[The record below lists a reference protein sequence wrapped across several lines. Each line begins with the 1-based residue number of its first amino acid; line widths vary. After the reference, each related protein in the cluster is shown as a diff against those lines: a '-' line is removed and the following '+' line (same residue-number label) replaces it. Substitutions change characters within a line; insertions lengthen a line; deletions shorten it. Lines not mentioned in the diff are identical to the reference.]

1 MRNTVSD
8 TPGKHPRFSYSSCGG
23 GLFRVPS
30 LFLLLMITTS
40 LSFGNCLPH
49 ILSCLCWN
57 YQLKHPTFWPR
68 GGSINPWMNL
78 PRQFH
83 SIFLS
88 QRQAHETAHVS
99 IWIRLPLR
107 APTRSLVGWY
117 RPEWASLCSM
127 VKNLPAIPQETG
139 SIPGLGRSPGE
150 GHGNPLQYSCLK
162 NPIGRGAWQATVH
175 RVVKSWTWLKWLS
188 THWPEWWVVMIPSLP
203 HP

>member
-1 MRNTVSD
+1 MGCSMDHLFHLAQD
-8 TPGKHPRFSYSSCGG
+8 TDILDISNEKYCLRHPREASQVLLLILWWWAIQGSF
-23 GLFRVPS
+23 

-57 YQLKHPTFWPR
+57 CQLKHPTFWPR

-107 APTRSLVGWY
+107 APTRSLVG
-117 RPEWASLCSM
+117 
-127 VKNLPAIPQETG
+127 
-139 SIPGLGRSPGE
+139 
-150 GHGNPLQYSCLK
+150 
-162 NPIGRGAWQATVH
+162 
-175 RVVKSWTWLKWLS
+175 
-188 THWPEWWVVMIPSLP
+188 
-203 HP
+203 